1 MQWLPPSYRI
11 LYCDNCNMKIYN
23 KLKTYKEQGSLFCM
37 FNDERVAL
45 VTDIELED
53 KIKFVIYELKP
64 GALSKINYQDYYI
77 ELDIKQQYLDWSIVE
92 VSNILTIKS
101 IIK

>member
-1 MQWLPPSYRI
+1 MHWLPPKYRI
-11 LYCDNCNMKIYN
+11 LYCDNCNKEIYD
-23 KLKTYKEQGSLFCM
+23 KLKAYKEQGSLFCM
-37 FNDERVAL
+37 FNNERIAL
-45 VTDIELED
+45 VTDIELKD
-53 KIKFVIYELKP
+53 KLKFIIYELKP

-77 ELDIKQQYLDWSIVE
+77 ELDIKQPYIDWSVLE